1 MTSHEDRARHS
12 AYRPH
17 HLAHCSAS
25 ELDGPPTQQQ
35 IVAGRTSSSGASTST
50 GVSRIRA
57 ETDSSVA
64 REYAADSQ
72 AGELQ
77 RVKRKA
83 TAEHVPPSPT
93 GSATEAWSPRT
104 QQLEVAGEWY
114 RAANLRALFTRH
126 ATLSESGDEIR
137 RAAVLVPDPSNPHD
151 KYAVAV
157 FVDDLHVG
165 YMERADARKYHQAIA
180 GLPEGELVTRSR
192 QWLRA
197 TDYDTWARVT
207 LSLPDSAEL
216 QCPNPTSEAHVVLPP
231 GSTIQVTR
239 EEEHM
244 DHLGALLKRYGTEG
258 VVAARLRRVTEKRPR
273 STVELVVVEIDGRA
287 VGVLSPTQT
296 ANFLPLV
303 RRAESQQVGLVCRAS
318 LRGNALKADVA
329 LHARKAQEMDD
340 RELEMLFD
348 RI

>member
-1 MTSHEDRARHS
+1 MKVVLGIAFIVLIIWLVARRQGQS
-12 AYRPH
+12 
-17 HLAHCSAS
+17 
-25 ELDGPPTQQQ
+25 GPPTRQS
-35 IVAGRTSSSGASTST
+35 IGAGRTSSPEAPTPT
-50 GVSRIRA
+50 GVSRMRA
-57 ETDSSVA
+57 EIDSSVA
-64 REYAADSQ
+64 RGYGAAPQ
-72 AGELQ
+72 AGDLRQ
-77 RVKRKA
+77 VKRGA

-93 GSATEAWSPRT
+93 GSAVEAWSPRT

-114 RAANLRALFTRH
+114 RAANLRVLFTRH
-126 ATLSESGDEIR
+126 ASLSESGDEIR

-157 FVDDLHVG
+157 FVDGLHVG
-165 YMERADARKYHQAIA
+165 YMECADARNYHQAIA

-197 TDYDTWARVT
+197 TDHDTWARVT
-207 LSLPDSAEL
+207 LSLPDPAEL
-216 QCPNPTSEAHVVLPP
+216 QCPNPASAANVVLPP
-231 GSTIQVTR
+231 GSTVQVTR

-244 DHLGALLKRYGTEG
+244 DHLGSLLKRYGTER
-258 VVAARLRRVTEKRPR
+258 VVAARLQRVTEKRPR
-273 STVELVVVEIDGRA
+273 STAELVVVEIDGQA

-303 RRAESQQVGLVCRAS
+303 RTAESAEVALMCRAS